1 MGIKKLLTI
10 ILLVMSFCVSARN
23 TDEITETIL
32 GASTNEK
39 FSYYEPSY
47 LIFGEED
54 LKLQFS
60 FKYRLSKSNN
70 LYFAYTQLM
79 FWEIYGKSKPFTD
92 VNYRPEGFY
101 RLVEKKD
108 NFFSSLDF
116 GYLHLSNGQESDE
129 SRSLDRIFL
138 RTSFKTNI
146 KDHVLGGSLMVHQI
160 FNEDDT
166 NKDIIN
172 HLGYWELRGFLS
184 DIMTLLDQK
193 IDLHFR
199 TYAGSKVYDL
209 DKGGYELGLIYNL
222 VSADFN
228 PAFYLQ
234 RFEGYSESLIEYQK
248 KRTEY
253 RLGIMLSY

>member
-1 MGIKKLLTI
+1 MGIKSL
-10 ILLVMSFCVSARN
+10 ILISLFVVSFCVSARD
-23 TDEITETIL
+23 TDEIAENIL
-32 GASTNEK
+32 GASTNDK

-47 LIFGEED
+47 LIFGDED

-60 FKYRLSKSNN
+60 FKYRLSKSHN
-70 LYFAYTQLM
+70 LYFGYTQLM

-101 RLVEKKD
+101 RLVEKQN

-116 GYLHLSNGQESDE
+116 GYMHLSNGQEKE
-129 SRSLDRIFL
+129 ETRSLDRIFL
-138 RTSFKTNI
+138 RSSFKTTI
-146 KDHVLGGSLMVHQI
+146 SDHVLGGSIMLYQI

-172 HLGYWELRGFLS
+172 HLGYWELRGFFT
-184 DIMTLLDQK
+184 DIMTLAGQK
-193 IDLHFR
+193 IDLNFR
-199 TYAGSKVYDL
+199 TYAGSKVYDI
-209 DKGGYELGLIYNL
+209 DKGGYELGLVYNL

-234 RFEGYSESLIEYQK
+234 RFEGYSESLIEYNK

>member
-1 MGIKKLLTI
+1 MGIRLFLL
-10 ILLVMSFCVSARN
+10 LLLFSFNTYARDTGAIAEN
-23 TDEITETIL
+23 IL
-32 GASTNEK
+32 GISTNQK

-47 LIFGEED
+47 LIFGEDD

-60 FKYRLSKSNN
+60 FKYRLSKSHN

-79 FWEIYGKSKPFTD
+79 FWDIYGESKPFRD

-101 RLVEKKD
+101 RLADRMGSV
-108 NFFSSLDF
+108 FGSLDF
-116 GYLHLSNGQESDE
+116 GYLHYSNGKEKED

-138 RTSFKTNI
+138 RTNFSTKAF
-146 KDHVLGGSLMVHQI
+146 DYVLGGTLMVYQI

-166 NKDIIN
+166 NRDIVN
-172 HLGYWELRGFLS
+172 HLGYWELKMFVADILTFLE
-184 DIMTLLDQK
+184 QRV
-193 IDLHFR
+193 DLQVR
-199 TYAGSKVYDL
+199 TYAGSKVFDI
-209 DKGGYELGLIYNL
+209 DKGGYEIGLVYNL

-228 PAFYLQ
+228 PAIYLQ
-234 RFEGYSESLIEYQK
+234 RFEGYTESLIDHEK